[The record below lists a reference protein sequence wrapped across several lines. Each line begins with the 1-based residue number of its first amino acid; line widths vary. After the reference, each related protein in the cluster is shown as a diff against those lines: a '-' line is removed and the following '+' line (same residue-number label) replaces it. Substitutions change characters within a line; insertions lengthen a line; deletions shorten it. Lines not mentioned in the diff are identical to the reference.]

1 MELPA
6 VAHKN
11 QVQKKPQLPQAIT
24 AIEARREVEKIT
36 RISYFNFRFDSKINH
51 VTKIHKFHQI
61 KTSFTHKSFF
71 INFNFCEFI
80 SFINSFILVE
90 LFLY

>member
-24 AIEARREVEKIT
+24 AIGARIVAIKIE
-36 RISYFNFRFDSKINH
+36 RNLKIE
-51 VTKIHKFHQI
+51 I
-61 KTSFTHKSFF
+61 
-71 INFNFCEFI
+71 
-80 SFINSFILVE
+80 
-90 LFLY
+90 